1 MAWLLCPVCSNRPN
15 DYRMLRMSN
24 IFTKIKEK
32 SPLLGLK
39 TLHPTLNAV
48 IVVMAI
54 IMLWRGIWGLLD
66 LYLFPAN
73 PVLSYLTCLGLGALV
88 LYLDDFS
95 LKDLKR

>member
-1 MAWLLCPVCSNRPN
+1 MT
-15 DYRMLRMSN
+15 N
-24 IFTKIKEK
+24 ILAKIKEK

-39 TLHPTLNAV
+39 TLHPAVNAL
-48 IVVMAI
+48 VVVLAI

-66 LYLFPAN
+66 MYLFPEH
-73 PVLSYLTCLGLGALV
+73 PTLSYLVSLALGALV